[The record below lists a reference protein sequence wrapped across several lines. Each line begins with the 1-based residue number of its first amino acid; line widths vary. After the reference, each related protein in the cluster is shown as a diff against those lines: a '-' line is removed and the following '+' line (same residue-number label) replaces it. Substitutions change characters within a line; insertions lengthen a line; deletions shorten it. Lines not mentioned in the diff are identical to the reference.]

1 MRYIHTILAFLFLS
15 VSITVSHASFEH
27 VARLDNTER
36 RGGKVTEFIA
46 RISQYRATR
55 TLKVLD
61 GYCYSSCTLYLTL
74 MNDGLLCAKPGTA
87 LVFHEFVKARETTQ
101 GDIVTYQKVGR
112 IPAAERRMLWNMY
125 PLHVRQR
132 LSSSWAGGLPE
143 WGNEII
149 FSARELRVPTCRDVR

>member
-1 MRYIHTILAFLFLS
+1 
-15 VSITVSHASFEH
+15 
-27 VARLDNTER
+27 
-36 RGGKVTEFIA
+36 
-46 RISQYRATR
+46 
-55 TLKVLD
+55 
-61 GYCYSSCTLYLTL
+61 